1 MVFPPVGVVFPPVGV
16 VLLLPMELLL
26 EDLVGLSL

>member
-16 VLLLPMELLL
+16 VLLPVELLL